1 MSLPMLTADKAN
13 QAVYGL
19 LVFLAA
25 ALLCGRHAG
34 LAAALAAGLL
44 KEAADWWGNRRAA
57 HAGQL
62 AAHSVDALDVAATC
76 SLATM
81 CWAALPLIGV

>member
-1 MSLPMLTADKAN
+1 MLTADKAN

-25 ALLCGRHAG
+25 ALLCGRHAR

-44 KEAADWWGNRRAA
+44 KEAADWWGNRHAA

-62 AAHSVDALDVAATC
+62 ATHSVDALDVAATC
-76 SLATM
+76 SLAAM